1 MVQYMYAN
9 YHWPCYLEFT
19 HILKKCKQPFSVPH
33 ALHAALVLVHG
44 TAKGV
49 AQSRAA
55 VGHGAVKRSPPECCA
70 IFSRSDGHFKLHS
83 CLIPNCHSHSRVVVC
98 RYVFLFW
105 NPRHEKAV
113 SRRRICDTI
122 PVFSKCTCSH
132 VLPTSGREV
141 GKLRNRKY

>member
-55 VGHGAVKRSPPECCA
+55 VDDGAVKRSPPECCA
-70 IFSRSDGHFKLHS
+70 ILSRSDGHFKLHS

-98 RYVFLFW
+98 RYVFFGIHATKRQSLAGAFAIQYRSFP
-105 NPRHEKAV
+105 NA
-113 SRRRICDTI
+113 
-122 PVFSKCTCSH
+122 H
-132 VLPTSGREV
+132 VHMFCQQAAGRSGNCATE
-141 GKLRNRKY
+141 NTE